1 MDAVLI
7 KENVYWVGVID
18 WNLRDFHGYSTNR
31 GGTYN
36 AYLIIDEKITLI
48 DNVYAPFAEEM
59 ISKIKSVIDPSKI
72 DIIISNHSEPDH
84 SSSIQKILEYTPN
97 AKIYASGPAGVRSM
111 EGSYHDISVLPVKT
125 NETLNI
131 GKRTLQ
137 FIQTPLVH
145 WPDNMI
151 TYSAYD
157 KILFSNDML
166 GQHIASFKRFDDE
179 YDKDVFLEELKK
191 YYVNIVLPYG
201 AQTQKALK
209 AVKELD
215 IELICTSHGA
225 ILRSYI
231 KEALEAY
238 DKMSTY
244 HKENKAVV
252 IYDTMWGSTEKMAL
266 EVAEAF
272 EQSGIE
278 TLVRHVRK
286 NPQSDLIYDLMD
298 AKYIAVGSPTL
309 NNNMMPTIA
318 GFFCYLRGLN
328 PRDLNFI
335 VFGSYGWGGQG
346 VTHADRDLEEMGFTR
361 IMNPIR
367 IQYRPSD
374 EQRLTLKNDVKNAL
388 KEFQSKK

>member
-18 WNLRDFHGYSTNR
+18 WNLRDFHGYSTSR

-72 DIIISNHSEPDH
+72 DVIISNHSEPDH
-84 SSSIQKILEYTPN
+84 SGSIQKILKYAPN

-111 EGSYHDISVLPVKT
+111 VGSYHDIKVLPVKT

-272 EQSGIE
+272 EQSGIK
-278 TLVRHVRK
+278 TLLRHVRK
-286 NPQSDLIYDLMD
+286 NAQSDLIYDLMD

-309 NNNMMPTIA
+309 NNNMMSTIA

-346 VTHADRDLEEMGFTR
+346 VSHADRDLEEMGFNR

-374 EQRLTLKNDVKNAL
+374 EQRLTLKKDVMDAL
-388 KEFQSKK
+388 KEFKSKE